1 MTDFLILGGTG
12 TTGRRIARRL
22 RAAGRTVR
30 TASRSGG
37 DVRVDLDEPATWPAA
52 LDGVG
57 AAYVLE
63 PRMQSTEEGRRRLP
77 RFVAAAAAAGV
88 RRLVMLS
95 APGAEGNEGH
105 PLWPAERAVTNSG
118 LQWTIVRPNWFAQNF
133 SEAFWRPG
141 ILAGSLALPTGDGAT
156 AFVDAEDIADVATA
170 ALTGDGHHGQ
180 AYVLTGPRAVTF
192 GEAADLI
199 AAATGRPVRHVDL
212 TPEDFTRAQL
222 AGGVPEGVARQMTG
236 IYVSIREGRA
246 AALADGVHR
255 ALGRPPRPFEDYV
268 TAAAAAGAWN
278 T

>member
-12 TTGRRIARRL
+12 MTGRRITRRL
-22 RAAGRTVR
+22 RDAGRTVR
-30 TASRSGG
+30 TASRTGG

-105 PLWPAERAVTNSG
+105 PLWPAEQAVTSAG
-118 LQWTIVRPNWFAQNF
+118 PQWTIVRPNWFAQNF
-133 SEAFWRPG
+133 SEAFWLPG
-141 ILAGSLALPTGDGAT
+141 ILAGSLRLPTGDGAT

-170 ALTGDGHHGQ
+170 ALTGDGHHGR

-192 GEAADLI
+192 GEATALI
-199 AAATGRPVRHVDL
+199 AAATGRPVRHVDIS
-212 TPEDFTRAQL
+212 PEDFTRAQL
-222 AGGVPEGVARQMTG
+222 ADGVPEGAARQLTA
-236 IYVSIREGRA
+236 IYVAIRDGRA
-246 AALADGVHR
+246 AALADGVQR

-268 TAAAAAGAWN
+268 TAAAAAGAW
-278 T
+278 TT